1 MTKFKNLKRCEA
13 CTQWI
18 RALKATMFC
27 DECLKLNS
35 ILEESWQK
43 PQMPELSAIE
53 ELIASFPTAIT
64 DNKT

>member
-35 ILEESWQK
+35 IL
-43 PQMPELSAIE
+43 
-53 ELIASFPTAIT
+53 
-64 DNKT
+64 